1 MHFSSKNLLIK
12 SLLIRPPCWATRLV
26 DNKSEESRIRQIHII
41 QNSWV
46 TMSLVINHHQ
56 ITISIN
62 PPSSV
67 MTVMTMIDWSKTK
80 TQVALHASWICRCCC
95 WSKQVLLHDPGAD
108 WIRLQSGLY
117 TEIPGFPKNARALNL
132 IAYNAKKSTY
142 NAKKSTFLHW
152 LVKSC
157 YVNALVMTWNR
168 KQSRHDYVK
177 SVEDGQ
183 PDATLTG
190 GCSTKAKSPFQA
202 TRGLKMSS

>member
-1 MHFSSKNLLIK
+1 MHPGKTSIGRLG
-12 SLLIRPPCWATRLV
+12 RGCWATRLV
-26 DNKSEESRIRQIHII
+26 DNKIEESRIRQIHLI

-80 TQVALHASWICRCCC
+80 TQVALHASWICRCC
-95 WSKQVLLHDPGAD
+95 WSKQVFLHDPGAD
-108 WIRLQSGLY
+108 WIRLHSSLY

-132 IAYNAKKSTY
+132 IAYNAKKSTC

-157 YVNALVMTWNR
+157 YVNTLVITWNKKTIKAR
-168 KQSRHDYVK
+168 LCKKGYRR
-177 SVEDGQ
+177 
-183 PDATLTG
+183 TTG
-190 GCSTKAKSPFQA
+190 RDLNG
-202 TRGLKMSS
+202 RVLN